1 MFIVYV
7 LTLYSSTFYSNTA
20 KHNANVQYT
29 VEIDS
34 QLYSHCIT
42 GHFRNMHLYT
52 FLDAPDDSK

>member
-42 GHFRNMHLYT
+42 GRDGFSGGVRGS
-52 FLDAPDDSK
+52 APPPQNI